1 MMFRETNFRSVIK
14 TFSWRFV
21 ATLTTFC
28 LVWLFTGRIDTAIMV
43 GGLEAILKM
52 LIYFLHERGWNR
64 IKWGRREI
72 KPFVVW
78 ITGLSGAGKTE
89 VAKIVAEKLSGMG
102 LKTEHLD
109 GETIR
114 HFFPMTGFTKAEV
127 DDHIRRVGLLAS
139 RLESKGVFVV
149 ASFISPYR
157 ESREFVK
164 GLCANY
170 IEVYLSTPLEFCEK
184 RDHNMLYSRA
194 RRGEI
199 VNLPG
204 VDVEYEKPENPQ
216 IEIDAGADGI
226 DQAAGE
232 VMKYLKSYI

>member
-1 MMFRETNFRSVIK
+1 MFRETNLRSVIK
-14 TFSWRFV
+14 AFSWRLL

-52 LIYFLHERGWNR
+52 LIYFFHERGWNR
-64 IKWGRREI
+64 IRWGRREI
-72 KPFVVW
+72 NPFVVW

-89 VAKIVAEKLSGMG
+89 VAKVVTEKLGKIG

-114 HFFPMTGFTKAEV
+114 HFFPRTGFTKTEV
-127 DDHIRRVGLLAS
+127 DHHIKRVGLLAS

-164 GLCANY
+164 ELCTNY
-170 IEVYLSTPLEFCEK
+170 IEVYLSTPLEYCEK
-184 RDHNMLYSRA
+184 RDYNRLYSRA
-194 RRGEI
+194 RSGEI
-199 VNLPG
+199 NNLPG
-204 VDVEYEKPENPQ
+204 VDVEYEIPDSPQ
-216 IEIDAGADGI
+216 IEIDVSRTGIEQTADEI
-226 DQAAGE
+226 
-232 VMKYLKSYI
+232 MKYLKRYI